1 MRALSDSWLAS
12 AVDDVLSMEQR
23 LLCELE
29 GVRLLR
35 ADRGDVSEL

>member
-12 AVDDVLSMEQR
+12 AVEETLCMEQR

-29 GVRLLR
+29 GVRPR
-35 ADRGDVSEL
+35 FAERGDISDM

>member
-12 AVDDVLSMEQR
+12 AVDEVLSMEQR

-29 GVRLLR
+29 GVRLR